1 MELFL
6 RRTLQVLDILSGFYL
21 SLPATAAL
29 RYVAKQLKTVLLI
42 SNKLVPSCIE
52 AQIEENDVGGGVN
65 MTRPK
70 KSLQVTR

>member
-1 MELFL
+1 MKLFL
-6 RRTLQVLDILSGFYL
+6 RRTLIRLDILWSFYR

-52 AQIEENDVGGGVN
+52 AKIEAKVVSWDYNNCENELFKN
-65 MTRPK
+65 C
-70 KSLQVTR
+70 

>member
-1 MELFL
+1 MLL
-6 RRTLQVLDILSGFYL
+6 LCHSLVRLDILWNFYL